1 MRCTKCG
8 FHSAILTSVLTSYPP
23 INVFQCSVDDCNHT
37 WKVREQRASRVVDP
51 NHLSLE
57 ERVELLERLVAR
69 LQRED
74 RSLPIPY
81 PRLIGELHKKYAQEC
96 IDRAKEG
103 KG

>member
-1 MRCTKCG
+1 MRCPKCG
-8 FHSAILTSVLTSYPP
+8 LHSAIPTSVLTCIPP
-23 INVFQCSVDDCNHT
+23 IPVYVCCAEGCNHEWRGKT
-37 WKVREQRASRVVDP
+37 RGLEIDP

-81 PRLIGELHKKYAQEC
+81 PRLIGELHRKYAQEC
-96 IDRAKEG
+96 IDKAKEG
-103 KG
+103 AW